1 MPTSDILTRVRAT
14 GKITAEDALAA
25 RRAVYGNDGA
35 IDGHEFE
42 ALFAIDEA
50 ARESDPAWNMLLVEA
65 GTDLIVHQQKPS
77 GYVDEANADWL
88 IARIGKD
95 GMVKTATELEL
106 LIKIL
111 EAAQSSPEKLVKFAL
126 RQVQYA
132 VVDGV
137 GPLANGGELEPGRVT
152 RGEADLVRRILYA
165 FGGEAGIA
173 ITRSEAEVL
182 FDINDKSVEADNDP
196 AWTDLFVK
204 AIANCIMAASGY
216 VVPPRQVA
224 LRREEWLD
232 TANGGVADFFA
243 RMVSGGL
250 HGIIESYKLPPGEAA
265 WAERS
270 RQMDAAIAVAEVVN
284 EDEAG
289 WLAHRIG
296 RDGNLHEN
304 EKALL
309 RFIRA
314 ESPEIHPALQ
324 PLIEKA
330 A

>member
-1 MPTSDILTRVRAT
+1 MPSSDILARVRAT
-14 GKITAEDALAA
+14 GKVTADDALEA
-25 RRAVYGNDGA
+25 RRVVYANDGT
-35 IDGHEFE
+35 IDSHEIE

-50 ARESDPAWNMLLVEA
+50 AREADPAWSMLLVEA
-65 GTDLIVHQQKPS
+65 GTDYIVRQQKPS
-77 GYVDEANADWL
+77 GHIDEANADWL
-88 IARIGKD
+88 IARIGMD
-95 GMVKTATELEL
+95 GIVKTATELEL
-106 LIKIL
+106 LVKVL
-111 EAAQSSPEKLVKFAL
+111 EAAQSSSERLVKFAL
-126 RQVQYA
+126 RQVEYA
-132 VVDGV
+132 IVDGV
-137 GPLANGGELEPGRVT
+137 GPLANGDELERGRVS
-152 RGEADLVRRILYA
+152 RAEADLIRRILYA

-182 FDINDKSVEADNDP
+182 FDINDKSVEAENDP

-204 AIANCIMAASGY
+204 AITNCIMAASGY
-216 VVPPRQVA
+216 LVPPREIA

-232 TANGGVADFFA
+232 SPNGGVGDFFA

-250 HGIIESYKLPPGEAA
+250 RGIMDSYTTPAGEAS
-265 WAERS
+265 WAARNERTS
-270 RQMDAAIAVAEVVN
+270 AAISAAEIVN
-284 EDEAG
+284 EEEAG

-296 RDGNLHEN
+296 RDGTFHEN

-314 ESPEIHPALQ
+314 EAPEVHPALA